1 MGTSPSALC
10 MPSMISSYRP
20 GLERTSAVSSVAQRR
35 SQRDHKHLG
44 DELVLHLKRQQEA
57 VENNDTTSGT
67 AKHGHR
73 GRKFVQLRC
82 HRVKVVGIGRGCH
95 DELGSATEL
104 GEQAPPPVDSSVKLV
119 FELRCTWLT

>member
-1 MGTSPSALC
+1 M
-10 MPSMISSYRP
+10 
-20 GLERTSAVSSVAQRR
+20 SSVAQRR

-44 DELVLHLKRQQEA
+44 EGLVLHLKRQQGA
-57 VENNDTTSGT
+57 VEDDATTGGT

-73 GRKFVQLRC
+73 GRKFVQLRYQ
-82 HRVKVVGIGRGCH
+82 RVKVVGIGRGCH

-119 FELRCTWLT
+119 HDLRCTW